1 VLQIWT
7 LSYIHLGFTAAYR
20 HSHPYLEHYQ
30 QVYVALAALD
40 EEPADMETAQL
51 VIGNALSSL
60 AVVKE
65 AVSVRRAS
73 GQP

>member
-1 VLQIWT
+1 MNRR
-7 LSYIHLGFTAAYR
+7 AK
-20 HSHPYLEHYQ
+20 
-30 QVYVALAALD
+30 ALAALD

-65 AVSVRRAS
+65 AMSVRRES